1 MAIDTTFDASQR
13 IAGSTDYNDHIFSLD
28 SNGDPH
34 GYQLSNAIVHIDD
47 TTTDSNGDEIGYNL
61 YLDGQTVIS
70 DGPFVIGTVAS
81 KKLIFATDS
90 TIRAEIT
97 TDGYFDLKS
106 AKLKLN
112 GDTGSANQ
120 VLKTDGYGNVSWT
133 DLPTQQQ
140 AFGNIIVSGDDTIQ
154 ADQTGDTLTFVA
166 GTGITLDTNGSTDTI
181 TISST
186 GGGASNA
193 FKTITAG
200 GNNIVA
206 DSATDTV
213 ELIAGSNVTITSDS
227 TTDQITIAAS
237 TSGDLN
243 QSAFSQIASTNQ
255 NTIQASAES
264 DTLTV
269 DSDDETTM
277 DNRYKTDR
285 DQISIITDTS
295 TKTVK
300 VNSKVPKTLSMV
312 GKVPVVTKLGEN
324 SGVPLRNKF
333 FNVAT
338 SDPVS
343 GSGGVVGVST
353 RSIPVLTTSGTTQD
367 VLMPAKTDNSTLQ
380 LTFVDSSGT
389 DDIIDMEVAE

>member
-1 MAIDTTFDASQR
+1 MCIRDR
-13 IAGSTDYNDHIFSLD
+13 
-28 SNGDPH
+28 
-34 GYQLSNAIVHIDD
+34 
-47 TTTDSNGDEIGYNL
+47 
-61 YLDGQTVIS
+61 
-70 DGPFVIGTVAS
+70 
-81 KKLIFATDS
+81 DS
-90 TIRAEIT
+90 TIRAEFT

-106 AKLKLN
+106 SKLKIN
-112 GDTGSANQ
+112 GNTGAANQ
-120 VLKTDGYGNVSWT
+120 VLKTDGYGNISWT
-133 DLPTQQQ
+133 DLPSQQQ
-140 AFGNIIVSGDDTIQ
+140 AFGNIVVSGDDTIQ

-237 TSGDLN
+237 TSGDAN
-243 QSAFSQIASTNQ
+243 QNAFTQIASTNQ
-255 NTIQASAES
+255 NTIQANAES
-264 DTLTV
+264 DTLTI
-269 DSDDETTM
+269 DSDEESTLDS
-277 DNRYKTDR
+277 RYKSDR
-285 DQISIITDTS
+285 DQIDIITDTS

-312 GKVPVVTKLGEN
+312 GKAPVLTKLGEN

-338 SDPVS
+338 SDVVS
-343 GSGGVVGVST
+343 GGGGYVGVST
-353 RSIPVLTTSGTTQD
+353 RSLPLLQSSGSVVD
-367 VLMPAKTDNSTLQ
+367 ILMPAKSDNSTLQ
-380 LTFVDSSGT
+380 LTYVDSSGT
-389 DDIIDMEVAE
+389 EDIIDMEVAE

>member
-1 MAIDTTFDASQR
+1 MAIDTTHDAAQR
-13 IAGSTDYNDHIFSLD
+13 IAGSSDYDDHIFSVD
-28 SNGDPH
+28 SNGNPH
-34 GYQLSNAIVHIDD
+34 GFQVSNAIVHVDD
-47 TTTDSNGDEIGYNL
+47 TTVDSNGDEIGYNL

-70 DGPFVIGTVAS
+70 DGPFVVGTVAS
-81 KKLIFATDS
+81 QKLIFATDS
-90 TIRAEIT
+90 TIRAEFT

-106 AKLKLN
+106 AKLKIN
-112 GDTGSANQ
+112 GNTGAANQ
-120 VLKTDGYGNVSWT
+120 VLKTDGYGNISWT
-133 DLPTQQQ
+133 DLPSQQQ
-140 AFGNIIVSGDDTIQ
+140 AFGNIVVSGDDTVQ

-237 TSGDLN
+237 TSGDAN
-243 QSAFSQIASTNQ
+243 QNAFTNIASTNQ
-255 NTIQASAES
+255 NTIQAAQST
-264 DTLTV
+264 DTLTI
-269 DSDDETTM
+269 DSDEDTAM
-277 DNRYKTDR
+277 DTRYAQDR
-285 DQISIITDTS
+285 DQVDIITDTS

-312 GKVPVVTKLGEN
+312 GKVPIVTKLGEN

-338 SDPVS
+338 SDTVS
-343 GSGGVVGVST
+343 GNGGYVGVST
-353 RSIPVLTTSGTTQD
+353 RSIPLLQSNGTTVD
-367 VLMPAKTDNSTLQ
+367 IMMPAKSDNSTLQ
-380 LTFVDSSGT
+380 LTIVDSSGT
-389 DDIIDMEVAE
+389 EEIIDMEVAE

>member
-28 SNGDPH
+28 GNGDPY

-47 TTTDSNGDEIGYNL
+47 TTTDGVDEIGYNL
-61 YLDGQTVIS
+61 YVDAQTIVS

-81 KKLIFATDS
+81 KKLIFSTDS

-133 DLPTQQQ
+133 DLPSQQQ
-140 AFGNIIVSGDDTIQ
+140 AFGNITVSGESTLQ
-154 ADQTGDTLTFVA
+154 ADQTGDTLDLVA
-166 GTGITLDTNGSTDTI
+166 GSGISITTDADNDRI
-181 TISST
+181 TISAS

-193 FKTITAG
+193 FKTIAAG

-206 DSATDTV
+206 DSSTDTV
-213 ELIAGSNVTITSDS
+213 TLVAGSNVTITSDS
-227 TTDQITIAAS
+227 TTDTITIAAS

-277 DNRYKTDR
+277 DSRYKTDR

-343 GSGGVVGVST
+343 GSGGYVGVST